1 MCEVVYLPT
10 FYATLSENNKVAY
23 YLKTKNGFAF
33 FSGTIKI
40 LLC

>member
-10 FYATLSENNKVAY
+10 FYATLSENRKVAY
-23 YLKTKNGFAF
+23 YLKTKTDSLFY
-33 FSGTIKI
+33 SGTIKI